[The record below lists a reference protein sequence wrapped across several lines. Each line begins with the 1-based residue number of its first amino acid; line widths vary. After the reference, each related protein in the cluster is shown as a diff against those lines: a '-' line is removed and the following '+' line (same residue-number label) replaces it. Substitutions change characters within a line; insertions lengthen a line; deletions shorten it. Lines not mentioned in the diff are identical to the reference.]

1 MATDDAIEG
10 RADRTQIRI
19 AGDDLLSRLDDVQRP
34 SKTPF
39 CMYAA
44 ASRTELRTSCSMAY
58 GGGSECPR
66 SRSVFSIRTVSWVL
80 RSAATTPTLVRWREV
95 ER

>member
-44 ASRTELRTSCSMAY
+44 ASRTELRTSCSMA
-58 GGGSECPR
+58 
-66 SRSVFSIRTVSWVL
+66 
-80 RSAATTPTLVRWREV
+80 
-95 ER
+95 